1 MAKFVIKKDGSREAF
16 DPKKIKN
23 AIRAAAQ
30 SVNLPVSRVEEL
42 VEEISSP
49 VLRLADSKEEIQTSE
64 LRDETLK
71 ELDMVE
77 PQVSEAWRQ
86 HDRSKGEV

>member
-1 MAKFVIKKDGSREAF
+1 MAKFVIKKDGSREVF
-16 DPKKIKN
+16 DPEKVRG
-23 AIRAAAQ
+23 AIRSAAQ

-49 VLRLADSKEEIQTSE
+49 VLRLADGKEEIQTSE

-86 HDRSKGEV
+86 HDRSKGKV